1 MTDFS
6 NASGTGMFDPF
17 IVSTFQNVY
26 AHKFEFLGILHFA
39 F

>member
-17 IVSTFQNVY
+17 IVSTFQNY
-26 AHKFEFLGILHFA
+26 AHKFEFLGIFNFA